1 MKRYWQDLDQRFSKL
16 ARRERG
22 VLLLGG
28 LGAILLLGF
37 SAVDVSLTEHKMFS
51 RQLSEARADTA
62 TAKARTQVLVRQLAQ
77 HPDDYARARIADVSE
92 QIGVL
97 DEQMRGVN
105 RGLVPPQRMAQILEK
120 MLKQTSRV
128 SLVKLQTLPVS
139 HLIERDQ
146 SSDGP
151 NVYKHG
157 IEMTLQGRYLDLLD
171 YLGQLEALPW
181 QMFWA
186 RAQMDAKDYPAVR
199 ISVTVF
205 TLSLDR
211 KWLVV

>member
-16 ARRERG
+16 AKRERG

-28 LGAILLLGF
+28 IGAILILGF
-37 SAVDVSLTEHKMFS
+37 SAVDVATAKHKTLALQLTQAK
-51 RQLSEARADTA
+51 ADTA
-62 TAKARTQVLVRQLAQ
+62 AARAQTQLLVRQLAQ
-77 HPDDYARARIADVSE
+77 NPDDHARARIAELSR

-105 RGLVPPQRMAQILEK
+105 RGLVPPQRMARILEK
-120 MLKQTSRV
+120 MLARTSRV
-128 SLVKLQTLPVS
+128 TLVELQTLPVS
-139 HLIERDQ
+139 HLIERNQ
-146 SSDGP
+146 SLDRP

-171 YLGQLEALPW
+171 YLSKLEALPW

-186 RAQMDAKDYPAVR
+186 QAQMDANDYPDVR
-199 ISVTVF
+199 ITVTVF
-205 TLSLDR
+205 TLSLDK